1 MAAQIPRT
9 QSGDLEEN
17 SEGQIHKTNGA
28 HSSASL
34 ASLDSA
40 LIKDSALN
48 KFYKAM
54 GPGFEG
60 LVSFR
65 KVMKTYYG
73 VLSIGL
79 SSKNKI
85 LDRQELVQQ
94 RWNKMLIVLCVFA
107 LSLDPLFCYLLVVN
121 NEKKCLGLDETL
133 GATAIVLRFFVDIF
147 YLFYIIYRFRA
158 SVVTLS
164 SQSEREGEPVPD
176 TRAIAWRYLLLYF
189 LFDILV
195 ILPIPQ
201 VVVFA
206 VIPRLNNSRVFHA
219 TQSLYFI
226 LIFQYVLRVLR
237 ICSLLKEATRSS
249 GILAETAWAKAA
261 FNLFLYMLASHVV
274 GAFWYFFSIERKAS
288 CWRKACKMH
297 ASAYCSLYCDD
308 KFEAS
313 TFLNDSCSPETP
325 NSTFFDFGIYSGALE
340 SRVIESTDLI
350 PKVSYCFWWGLQNLS
365 SLGQS
370 LKTSTYVWEI
380 YFSVFVSLSGLIL
393 FAFLLGNM
401 QTYLQSKTARLE
413 ELRLKG
419 QEIELWMAFHS
430 LPRRLKKRIWKYQ
443 KYKWQETKGVDVES
457 FLHNLPRDIRR
468 ETKQHLC
475 SGPLSKVRMF
485 QNMDKRLLDAICDHL
500 KPVLYIEHSFI
511 LRKGDPLDEMLFI
524 TRGKLLTYTTEG
536 RARADCLSKGDF
548 YGQELLDWVLK
559 TYPNPSLSNLP
570 FSTKTVQAH
579 TKVEVFAL
587 RANDLKT
594 VVSKFWW
601 LFPSSG
607 FEEWRQ
613 PRAAHALQT
622 AWRRYKHVQL
632 LKTLGSKEGSF
643 SATDQAAVS
652 QSNIA
657 SNIEMHTR

>member
-1 MAAQIPRT
+1 MPRT
-9 QSGDLEEN
+9 ESGDLEEN
-17 SEGQIHKTNGA
+17 GEEQIHKANGA
-28 HSSASL
+28 HPSASL

-40 LIKDSALN
+40 LN
-48 KFYKAM
+48 KFYRAM
-54 GPGFEG
+54 RPGFEG

-94 RWNKMLIVLCVFA
+94 RWNKMLLVLCVIA

-121 NEKKCLGLDETL
+121 NEKKCLGLDKTL
-133 GATAIVLRFFVDIF
+133 GAITIVLRFSVDVF

-164 SQSEREGEPVPD
+164 SQSSREDEPVRH

-195 ILPIPQ
+195 ILPLPQ

-219 TQSLYFI
+219 TESLYFI

-249 GILAETAWAKAA
+249 GVLAETAWAKAS

-274 GAFWYFFSIERKAS
+274 GAFWYFFSIERTAS
-288 CWRKACKMH
+288 CWRKACKMQ

-308 KFEAS
+308 TFEAS
-313 TFLNDSCSPETP
+313 TFLNDSCSPEKP

-430 LPRRLKKRIWKYQ
+430 LPRRLKKRIWQYQ
-443 KYKWQETKGVDVES
+443 KYKWQETRGVDVES

-468 ETKQHLC
+468 ETKRHLC
-475 SGPLSKVRMF
+475 SSPLSKVRMF

-536 RARADCLSKGDF
+536 RAGANCLSKGDF

-607 FEEWRQ
+607 LEEWRQ

-622 AWRRYKHVQL
+622 AWRRYKHVR
-632 LKTLGSKEGSF
+632 TASKDSR
-643 SATDQAAVS
+643 V
-652 QSNIA
+652 
-657 SNIEMHTR
+657 